1 MSKYLRGFL
10 IFVLV
15 IGFIIVSPKTVSASG
30 NIRVLLDGRELSFD
44 VPPQIIEGRTLLPL
58 RAIFE
63 ALGLEVGWD
72 DVTKIITGTAE
83 GKEIILKLGSK
94 EAKVNGIN
102 KTLDVPARVIN
113 GRTLVPVR
121 FIAESLDMNVIWD
134 QDTRTALI
142 NKNEEIV
149 TFEDPNFEKAVR
161 DNIKKP
167 EGNIYKSDVESVT
180 FLSMGSYP
188 TNTPSTKVN
197 SLEGI
202 QHFINLEELFINV
215 NNTIGDLTPI
225 ENLINL
231 KEIIVYESNI
241 SDLTP
246 SKNLI
251 NLQDIRISNS
261 MIADITPLE
270 DLVNLKE
277 LHLINNNITNIFP
290 LRNLV
295 NLETIMLSDNNIDN
309 IDILKNLK
317 NLKTLVIHDTK
328 VSDLSVITEMPE
340 LEFVGAYNIP
350 ITITNLAKV
359 YQPSIKK
366 GVRILNNFN
375 ENELLSIK
383 IPEEKTIA
391 TGKGFIED
399 RFYLDE
405 LFKRLPISEYVKIF
419 NNNGIYFRDD
429 DIFRLNK
436 TEHYEDGSISYNNS
450 YGENQLIA
458 HFNLGKQTNT
468 EFDNLKEEF
477 KIKYGRPFTEDVE
490 EDDYINAKIT
500 RWNGIELRR
509 YSDSV
514 RGETTQLWIFI
525 QEGSGNNDLAG
536 NKELSISEIKA
547 YLTNNYGTLN
557 TNIGTTKFTFNIHEN
572 KSIYSAYDYWIQV
585 KYEYEFFSGAVNSI
599 DYSNEQKNKLRQEL
613 KEHQKNIGEALIE
626 LLPNKKLYGGYY
638 DSWYRYPNLRI
649 DLITRRY
656 YSWTNY
662 DEPEWGLNIS
672 DYEQTTP
679 SHFRWYDLIDDK
691 L

>member
-15 IGFIIVSPKTVSASG
+15 VGFIIVSPKTVSASG
-30 NIRVLLDGRELSFD
+30 DIKVLLDGRELSFD

-72 DVTKIITGTAE
+72 DVTKIITGTTE
-83 GKEIILKLGSK
+83 GKEIILKLDSK

-134 QDTRTALI
+134 QGTRTALI
-142 NKNEEIV
+142 NKNKEIV

-161 DNIKKP
+161 NNIKKP
-167 EGNIYKSDVESVT
+167 EGNIYKSDVESVS

-202 QHFINLEELFINV
+202 QYFINLEELFINV
-215 NNTIGDLTPI
+215 NNTISDLTPI

-246 SKNLI
+246 LKNLI

-261 MIADITPLE
+261 TIADIKPLE
-270 DLVNLKE
+270 GLVNLKE
-277 LHLINNNITNIFP
+277 LHLINNNIANIFP

-309 IDILKNLK
+309 IDILKDLK
-317 NLKTLVIHDTK
+317 NLKTVVIHNTR
-328 VSDLSVITEMPE
+328 VSDLFALTELPE
-340 LEFVGAYNIP
+340 LEFIGAYNIP
-350 ITITNLAKV
+350 ITIADLART

-366 GVRILNNFN
+366 GIRILSNFN
-375 ENELLSIK
+375 EDELLNIQIPKKTRSVSVNDLLKNELH
-383 IPEEKTIA
+383 
-391 TGKGFIED
+391 
-399 RFYLDE
+399 LDE
-405 LFKRLPISEYVKIF
+405 LFKRLPINEYVKIF

-429 DIFRLNK
+429 GIFRLNK
-436 TEHYEDGSISYNNS
+436 TEYYEDGSISYNNS
-450 YGENQLIA
+450 YGKNQLIA
-458 HFNLGKQTNT
+458 RFDLGKQSEI
-468 EFDNLKEEF
+468 EFDNLKEEL

-490 EDDYINAKIT
+490 ENDNRNAKTT
-500 RWNGIELRR
+500 RWGGIELRR
-509 YSDSV
+509 YLDNMA
-514 RGETTQLWIFI
+514 GETTQLWIFV
-525 QEGSGNNDLAG
+525 QEGSGNNELAD
-536 NKELSISEIKA
+536 NKELSIPEIKA
-547 YLTNNYGTLN
+547 YLTSNYGILD
-557 TNIGTTKFTFNIHEN
+557 TNIGATKFSFNICEN
-572 KSIYSAYDYWIQV
+572 ESSNSPYDYWIQV
-585 KYEYEFFSGAVNSI
+585 KYDYNYFEGAINSNR
-599 DYSNEQKNKLRQEL
+599 YTNEQKNRLKQEL
-613 KEHQKNIGEALIE
+613 KEHQRKLAEALIR
-626 LLPNKKLYGGYY
+626 LLPDKKLYGGYY
-638 DSWYRYPNLRI
+638 DSFYTYPNLKV
-649 DLITRRY
+649 DLNIVRY
-656 YSWTNY
+656 YSWINY
-662 DEPEWGLNIS
+662 DDVGYSINS
-672 DYEQTTP
+672 YEVTKP
-679 SHFRWYDLIDDK
+679 SHFRWYTLIDRD